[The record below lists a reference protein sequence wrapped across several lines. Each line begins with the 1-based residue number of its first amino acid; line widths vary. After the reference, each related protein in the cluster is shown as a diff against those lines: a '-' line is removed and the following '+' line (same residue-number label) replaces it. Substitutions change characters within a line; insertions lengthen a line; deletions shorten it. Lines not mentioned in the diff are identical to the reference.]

1 MSEADTA
8 DEAPRPGASAL
19 GEDAAAHARECE
31 RIVYTDDRDRYLA
44 TLFAPAD
51 KRPGLF
57 ALYAFAVE
65 VARIPAR
72 VSEPLPGEIR
82 LQWWRD
88 ALEGA
93 RVEEARANPVF
104 AALDETIARY
114 SLPRAA
120 LLALVEARIQDLYED
135 PLATVNDLEGYAGET
150 ASVLMRLA
158 SLILAEGAD
167 PGHVDAA
174 GHGGVAYAVTG
185 LMRAFPWHVR
195 RGQLYVPPVESLAR
209 HGLTREKALAG
220 EGGLALAAALQDM
233 RALARRHLAQ
243 ARADLAGAPA
253 AIKPAFLP
261 LALVEPALKRM
272 DRPDYDPYRSVIEVP
287 QWRRQLALWWAA
299 RRM

>member
-1 MSEADTA
+1 VSEADHA
-8 DEAPRPGASAL
+8 HDAPETGPSAL
-19 GEDAAAHARECE
+19 GEGASDHARACE
-31 RIVYTDDRDRYLA
+31 RIVHADDRDRYLA
-44 TLFAPAD
+44 TLFAPVD
-51 KRPGLF
+51 KRPALF
-57 ALYAFAVE
+57 ALYAFAAE

-88 ALEGA
+88 ALEGVRA
-93 RVEEARANPVF
+93 EEARANPVY
-104 AALDETIARY
+104 AALEEAIVRF
-114 SLPRAA
+114 SLPRAP
-120 LLALVEARIQDLYED
+120 LLALVEARVHDLYDD

-158 SLILAEGAD
+158 SLILAEGVD
-167 PGHVDAA
+167 PGYADAA

-195 RGQLYVPPVESLAR
+195 RGQLTVPPVETLAR
-209 HGLTREKALAG
+209 HGLTRDKVVAG
-220 EGGLALAAALQDM
+220 EGGLALAAAMQDM

-243 ARADLAGAPA
+243 AQAALVGAPA

-272 DRPDYDPYRSVIEVP
+272 ERPGYDPYRSVVEVP

>member
-1 MSEADTA
+1 MSEADHA
-8 DEAPRPGASAL
+8 HDAPETGPSAL
-19 GEDAAAHARECE
+19 GEGASDHARACE
-31 RIVYTDDRDRYLA
+31 RIVHADDRDRYLA
-44 TLFAPAD
+44 TLFAPVD
-51 KRPGLF
+51 KRPALF
-57 ALYAFAVE
+57 ALYAFAAE

-88 ALEGA
+88 ALEGVRA
-93 RVEEARANPVF
+93 EEARANPVY
-104 AALDETIARY
+104 AALEEAIVRF
-114 SLPRAA
+114 SLPRAP
-120 LLALVEARIQDLYED
+120 LLALVEARVHDLYDD

-150 ASVLMRLA
+150 ASVLIRLA
-158 SLILAEGAD
+158 SLILAEGVD
-167 PGHVDAA
+167 PGHADAA

-195 RGQLYVPPVESLAR
+195 RGQLTVPPVETLAR
-209 HGLTREKALAG
+209 HGLTRDKVVAG
-220 EGGLALAAALQDM
+220 EGGLALAAAMQDM

-243 ARADLAGAPA
+243 AQTALVGAPA

-272 DRPDYDPYRSVIEVP
+272 ERPGYDPYRSVVEVP

>member
-1 MSEADTA
+1 MSEADHA
-8 DEAPRPGASAL
+8 HGAPETGPSAL
-19 GEDAAAHARECE
+19 GEGASDHARACE
-31 RIVYTDDRDRYLA
+31 RIVHADDRDRYLA
-44 TLFAPAD
+44 TLFAPVD
-51 KRPGLF
+51 KRPALF
-57 ALYAFAVE
+57 ALYAFAAE

-88 ALEGA
+88 ALEGVRA
-93 RVEEARANPVF
+93 EEARANPVY
-104 AALDETIARY
+104 AALEEAIVRF
-114 SLPRAA
+114 SLPRAP
-120 LLALVEARIQDLYED
+120 LLALVEARVHDLYDD

-150 ASVLMRLA
+150 ASVLIRLA
-158 SLILAEGAD
+158 SLILAEGVD
-167 PGHVDAA
+167 PGHADAA

-195 RGQLYVPPVESLAR
+195 RGQLTVPPVETLAR
-209 HGLTREKALAG
+209 HGLTRDKVVAG
-220 EGGLALAAALQDM
+220 EGGLALAAAMQDM

-243 ARADLAGAPA
+243 AQAALVGAPA

-272 DRPDYDPYRSVIEVP
+272 ERPGYDPYRSVVEVP